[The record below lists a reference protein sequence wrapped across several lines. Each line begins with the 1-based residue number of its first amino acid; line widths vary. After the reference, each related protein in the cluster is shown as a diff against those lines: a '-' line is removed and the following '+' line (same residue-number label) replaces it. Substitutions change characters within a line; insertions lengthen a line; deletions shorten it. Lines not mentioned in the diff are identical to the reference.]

1 MKYQIEVTDTAE
13 GDLDG
18 ILDWLL
24 ERSPQGAAAW
34 FAAWNTATMFISES
48 ALAAPLAPENDDHDE
63 DVRHWPFKTDHGRR
77 YRLLFIIRE
86 NTAYITNVRGYGQKL
101 VTKSELGKPNQ

>member
-1 MKYQIEVTDTAE
+1 MKYRIEVTATAE
-13 GDLDG
+13 GELDA

-24 ERSPQGAAAW
+24 ERSSQGAESWFVAWIAATT
-34 FAAWNTATMFISES
+34 FVSENT
-48 ALAAPLAPENDDHDE
+48 LAAPLAPENDDHDE

-101 VTKSELGKPNQ
+101 VTKSELGKPSQ